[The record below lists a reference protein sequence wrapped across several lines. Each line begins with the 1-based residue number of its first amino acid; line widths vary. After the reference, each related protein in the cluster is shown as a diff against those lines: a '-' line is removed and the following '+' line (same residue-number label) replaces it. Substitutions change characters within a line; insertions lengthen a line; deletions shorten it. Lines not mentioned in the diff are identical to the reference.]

1 MFRKNDEDWTI
12 ERKALLKQIKELE
25 EKVKDLTAELDNEK
39 QFREEFEELTKQQK
53 VMLSKLQN
61 QSEIFDE
68 LQKAYQQEIKEL
80 FDSED

>member
-53 VMLSKLQN
+53 VMLAKLQD

>member
-53 VMLSKLQN
+53 IMLAKLQD

-68 LQKAYQQEIKEL
+68 LQKAYQQEVDEL
-80 FDSED
+80 FGQE